1 VLTFEPTMDAIFY
14 CLVDPHGKV
23 YVKLEARSFAEV
35 AREFCLTESECEE
48 YRFDL
53 SARRVLVDRATPAS
67 ALAVQE
73 YFSQRVG
80 SPDRLM
86 KFAEEGHL
94 PKHILVTLLNLD
106 QRRPYLDACT
116 QIERRYTEACT
127 AQNDPCLE
135 SGCSVEGEDEVCL
148 QPLLNA
154 GIEYRQ
160 ACAAEWLKLFRAP
173 ANRIDAWKN

>member
-1 VLTFEPTMDAIFY
+1 MDAILY
-14 CLVDPHGKV
+14 YLVDPDGKV
-23 YVKLEARSFAEV
+23 YVKHEAQSFAEV
-35 AREFCLTESECEE
+35 ARAFGLTESRCQE

-53 SARRVLVDRATPAS
+53 SSRRLLVDRATPAS

-73 YFSQRVG
+73 YVSQRFG

-94 PKHILVTLLNLD
+94 PKHILVNLLSFD
-106 QRRPYLDACT
+106 QRRLYMDGCA

-135 SGCSVEGEDEVCL
+135 SGCSVEGEDENCL

-154 GIEYRQ
+154 GIEYQR
-160 ACAAEWLKLFRAP
+160 ACAAEWLKLFRVP
-173 ANRIDAWKN
+173 AKRIDAWKN